1 MIVNTNMNALTAHN
15 AMMKN
20 TALSGNS
27 MEKISSGLR
36 ITKAGDDAAG
46 LAISEKMRSQ
56 IRGLDQAN
64 RNVQDGISLIQT
76 AEGGME
82 EIGNI
87 LQRMRE
93 LSVQAGNGTNSANET
108 DAVQAELDELIGE
121 IDRIAGST
129 KFNGIEL
136 IGENAADIEI
146 QAGSNDN
153 ADTFQKITISLSDM
167 RAATLGVD
175 GVVSTDSDAAIVAID
190 TALET
195 VNTARATLGAQQ
207 NRLEYTQNNLTNM
220 SKINQQIS
228 TGKVI
233 NTVSDD
239 PHKAIKIMNI
249 NNEIKY
255 TEKYNY
261 NIDESVGWMNTT
273 DGALDNVGNLLGEIK
288 ETILKVGNGTYSQN
302 EMKSLNED
310 MNEKIKQL
318 ADTLNSTHGGKY
330 LFGGSSVDDA
340 PITVIENPDGTVKLE
355 FSKDKNGQTIP
366 NTDDLKADISSGI
379 NIDYNISVGEILN
392 IKDGNGNT
400 VNLLDEINNLST
412 LMNDIANGDEQTA
425 AKAKETLLNDTKGK
439 IDTLF
444 DHVVNERTSLGV
456 RVSTAEKIKEL
467 NDEDILNIQDV
478 LSKTQDTDVVEKFI
492 ELKSAEMIYQASIQV
507 GAKLIQPTI
516 LDYIR

>member
-1 MIVNTNMNALTAHN
+1 M
-15 AMMKN
+15 
-20 TALSGNS
+20 
-27 MEKISSGLR
+27 R
-36 ITKAGDDAAG
+36 ITNA
-46 LAISEKMRSQ
+46 SMVRSH
-56 IRGLDQAN
+56 LYD
-64 RNVQDGISLIQT
+64 
-76 AEGGME
+76 
-82 EIGNI
+82 
-87 LQRMRE
+87 
-93 LSVQAGNGTNSANET
+93 
-108 DAVQAELDELIGE
+108 
-121 IDRIAGST
+121 
-129 KFNGIEL
+129 
-136 IGENAADIEI
+136 
-146 QAGSNDN
+146 
-153 ADTFQKITISLSDM
+153 
-167 RAATLGVD
+167 
-175 GVVSTDSDAAIVAID
+175 
-190 TALET
+190 
-195 VNTARATLGAQQ
+195 
-207 NRLEYTQNNLTNM
+207 TQNNLTNM

-261 NIDESVGWMNTT
+261 NIDETVGWMNTT

-318 ADTLNSTHGGKY
+318 ADMLNSTHSGKY

>member
-1 MIVNTNMNALTAHN
+1 M
-15 AMMKN
+15 
-20 TALSGNS
+20 
-27 MEKISSGLR
+27 R
-36 ITKAGDDAAG
+36 ITNA
-46 LAISEKMRSQ
+46 SMVRSH
-56 IRGLDQAN
+56 LYD
-64 RNVQDGISLIQT
+64 
-76 AEGGME
+76 
-82 EIGNI
+82 
-87 LQRMRE
+87 
-93 LSVQAGNGTNSANET
+93 
-108 DAVQAELDELIGE
+108 
-121 IDRIAGST
+121 
-129 KFNGIEL
+129 
-136 IGENAADIEI
+136 
-146 QAGSNDN
+146 
-153 ADTFQKITISLSDM
+153 
-167 RAATLGVD
+167 
-175 GVVSTDSDAAIVAID
+175 
-190 TALET
+190 
-195 VNTARATLGAQQ
+195 
-207 NRLEYTQNNLTNM
+207 TQNNLTNM

-261 NIDESVGWMNTT
+261 NIDETVGWMNTT

-456 RVSTAEKIKEL
+456 RVSTAEKIKEF
-467 NDEDILNIQDV
+467 NNENILSMKSILSQD
-478 LSKTQDTDVVEKFI
+478 QDTDVVEKFI

>member
-1 MIVNTNMNALTAHN
+1 M
-15 AMMKN
+15 
-20 TALSGNS
+20 
-27 MEKISSGLR
+27 R
-36 ITKAGDDAAG
+36 ITNA
-46 LAISEKMRSQ
+46 SMVRSH
-56 IRGLDQAN
+56 LYD
-64 RNVQDGISLIQT
+64 
-76 AEGGME
+76 
-82 EIGNI
+82 
-87 LQRMRE
+87 
-93 LSVQAGNGTNSANET
+93 
-108 DAVQAELDELIGE
+108 
-121 IDRIAGST
+121 
-129 KFNGIEL
+129 
-136 IGENAADIEI
+136 
-146 QAGSNDN
+146 
-153 ADTFQKITISLSDM
+153 
-167 RAATLGVD
+167 
-175 GVVSTDSDAAIVAID
+175 
-190 TALET
+190 
-195 VNTARATLGAQQ
+195 
-207 NRLEYTQNNLTNM
+207 TQNNLTNM

-261 NIDESVGWMNTT
+261 NIDETVGWMNTT

-478 LSKTQDTDVVEKFI
+478 LSKTQDNDVVEKFI

>member
-1 MIVNTNMNALTAHN
+1 M
-15 AMMKN
+15 
-20 TALSGNS
+20 
-27 MEKISSGLR
+27 R
-36 ITKAGDDAAG
+36 ITNSSM
-46 LAISEKMRSQ
+46 IRSHMY
-56 IRGLDQAN
+56 D
-64 RNVQDGISLIQT
+64 
-76 AEGGME
+76 
-82 EIGNI
+82 
-87 LQRMRE
+87 
-93 LSVQAGNGTNSANET
+93 
-108 DAVQAELDELIGE
+108 
-121 IDRIAGST
+121 
-129 KFNGIEL
+129 
-136 IGENAADIEI
+136 
-146 QAGSNDN
+146 
-153 ADTFQKITISLSDM
+153 
-167 RAATLGVD
+167 
-175 GVVSTDSDAAIVAID
+175 
-190 TALET
+190 
-195 VNTARATLGAQQ
+195 
-207 NRLEYTQNNLTNM
+207 TQNNLTNM

-239 PHKAIKIMNI
+239 PHKAIRIMNM

-255 TEKYNY
+255 TEKYNS
-261 NIDESVGWMNTT
+261 NIDETVGWMNTT
-273 DGALDNVGNLLGEIK
+273 DGALESTGNLLNEIK

-302 EMKSLNED
+302 EMKSLNAD
-310 MNEKIKQL
+310 INEKIKQL
-318 ADTLNSTHGGKY
+318 ADTLNSTYGGKY

>member
-1 MIVNTNMNALTAHN
+1 MKKIIKKSI
-15 AMMKN
+15 AMM
-20 TALSGNS
+20 SV
-27 MEKISSGLR
+27 I
-36 ITKAGDDAAG
+36 
-46 LAISEKMRSQ
+46 
-56 IRGLDQAN
+56 
-64 RNVQDGISLIQT
+64 
-76 AEGGME
+76 
-82 EIGNI
+82 I
-87 LQRMRE
+87 LCG
-93 LSVQAGNGTNSANET
+93 LSV
-108 DAVQAELDELIGE
+108 VQAKGINSYNNNQVIVSEETTT
-121 IDRIAGST
+121 IDGY
-129 KFNGIEL
+129 
-136 IGENAADIEI
+136 DI
-146 QAGSNDN
+146 
-153 ADTFQKITISLSDM
+153 
-167 RAATLGVD
+167 
-175 GVVSTDSDAAIVAID
+175 
-190 TALET
+190 T
-195 VNTARATLGAQQ
+195 V
-207 NRLEYTQNNLTNM
+207 
-220 SKINQQIS
+220 
-228 TGKVI
+228 
-233 NTVSDD
+233 TV
-239 PHKAIKIMNI
+239 
-249 NNEIKY
+249 Y
-255 TEKYNY
+255 
-261 NIDESVGWMNTT
+261 
-273 DGALDNVGNLLGEIK
+273 
-288 ETILKVGNGTYSQN
+288 
-302 EMKSLNED
+302 ED

>member
-1 MIVNTNMNALTAHN
+1 M
-15 AMMKN
+15 
-20 TALSGNS
+20 
-27 MEKISSGLR
+27 R
-36 ITKAGDDAAG
+36 ITNA
-46 LAISEKMRSQ
+46 SMVRSH
-56 IRGLDQAN
+56 LYD
-64 RNVQDGISLIQT
+64 
-76 AEGGME
+76 
-82 EIGNI
+82 
-87 LQRMRE
+87 
-93 LSVQAGNGTNSANET
+93 
-108 DAVQAELDELIGE
+108 
-121 IDRIAGST
+121 
-129 KFNGIEL
+129 
-136 IGENAADIEI
+136 
-146 QAGSNDN
+146 
-153 ADTFQKITISLSDM
+153 
-167 RAATLGVD
+167 
-175 GVVSTDSDAAIVAID
+175 
-190 TALET
+190 
-195 VNTARATLGAQQ
+195 
-207 NRLEYTQNNLTNM
+207 TQNNLTNM

-239 PHKAIKIMNI
+239 PYKAIKIMNI

-255 TEKYNY
+255 TEKYNS
-261 NIDESVGWMNTT
+261 NIDETVGWMNTT
-273 DGALDNVGNLLGEIK
+273 DGALESTGNLLNEIK

-302 EMKSLNED
+302 EMKSLNAD
-310 MNEKIKQL
+310 INEKIKQL
-318 ADTLNSTHGGKY
+318 ADTLNSTYGGKY

>member
-1 MIVNTNMNALTAHN
+1 M
-15 AMMKN
+15 
-20 TALSGNS
+20 
-27 MEKISSGLR
+27 R
-36 ITKAGDDAAG
+36 ITNA
-46 LAISEKMRSQ
+46 SMVRSH
-56 IRGLDQAN
+56 LYD
-64 RNVQDGISLIQT
+64 
-76 AEGGME
+76 
-82 EIGNI
+82 
-87 LQRMRE
+87 
-93 LSVQAGNGTNSANET
+93 
-108 DAVQAELDELIGE
+108 
-121 IDRIAGST
+121 
-129 KFNGIEL
+129 
-136 IGENAADIEI
+136 
-146 QAGSNDN
+146 
-153 ADTFQKITISLSDM
+153 
-167 RAATLGVD
+167 
-175 GVVSTDSDAAIVAID
+175 
-190 TALET
+190 
-195 VNTARATLGAQQ
+195 
-207 NRLEYTQNNLTNM
+207 TQNNLTNM

-507 GAKLIQPTI
+507 LSLIHI
-516 LDYIR
+516 

>member
-1 MIVNTNMNALTAHN
+1 M
-15 AMMKN
+15 
-20 TALSGNS
+20 
-27 MEKISSGLR
+27 R
-36 ITKAGDDAAG
+36 ITNSSM
-46 LAISEKMRSQ
+46 IRSHMY
-56 IRGLDQAN
+56 D
-64 RNVQDGISLIQT
+64 
-76 AEGGME
+76 
-82 EIGNI
+82 
-87 LQRMRE
+87 
-93 LSVQAGNGTNSANET
+93 
-108 DAVQAELDELIGE
+108 
-121 IDRIAGST
+121 
-129 KFNGIEL
+129 
-136 IGENAADIEI
+136 
-146 QAGSNDN
+146 
-153 ADTFQKITISLSDM
+153 
-167 RAATLGVD
+167 
-175 GVVSTDSDAAIVAID
+175 
-190 TALET
+190 
-195 VNTARATLGAQQ
+195 
-207 NRLEYTQNNLTNM
+207 TQNNLTNM

-239 PHKAIKIMNI
+239 PYKAIRIMNM

-255 TEKYNY
+255 TEKYNS
-261 NIDESVGWMNTT
+261 NIDETVGWMNTT
-273 DGALDNVGNLLGEIK
+273 DGALESTGNLLNEIK

-302 EMKSLNED
+302 EMKSLNAD
-310 MNEKIKQL
+310 INEKIKQL
-318 ADTLNSTHGGKY
+318 ADTLNSTYGGKY

-412 LMNDIANGDEQTA
+412 LMNNIANGDEQTA

>member
-1 MIVNTNMNALTAHN
+1 M
-15 AMMKN
+15 
-20 TALSGNS
+20 
-27 MEKISSGLR
+27 R
-36 ITKAGDDAAG
+36 ITNA
-46 LAISEKMRSQ
+46 SMVRSH
-56 IRGLDQAN
+56 LY
-64 RNVQDGISLIQT
+64 
-76 AEGGME
+76 
-82 EIGNI
+82 
-87 LQRMRE
+87 
-93 LSVQAGNGTNSANET
+93 
-108 DAVQAELDELIGE
+108 
-121 IDRIAGST
+121 
-129 KFNGIEL
+129 
-136 IGENAADIEI
+136 
-146 QAGSNDN
+146 
-153 ADTFQKITISLSDM
+153 DTQK
-167 RAATLGVD
+167 
-175 GVVSTDSDAAIVAID
+175 
-190 TALET
+190 
-195 VNTARATLGAQQ
+195 
-207 NRLEYTQNNLTNM
+207 NLTNM

-233 NTVSDD
+233 NTISDD
-239 PHKAIKIMNI
+239 PHKAIKIMNM

-255 TEKYNY
+255 TEKYNS
-261 NIDESVGWMNTT
+261 NIDETVGWMNNT
-273 DGALDNVGNLLGEIK
+273 DGALESVGNLLGEIK
-288 ETILKVGNGTYSQN
+288 DSIIKVGNGTYSQN
-302 EMKSLNED
+302 DMKSLNSD
-310 MNEKIKQL
+310 INEKIKQL
-318 ADTLNSTHGGKY
+318 GDTLNSTYGGKY
-330 LFGGSSVDDA
+330 IFGGTNVDDA
-340 PITVIENPDGTVKLE
+340 PIKVVENPDGSVKLE

>member
-1 MIVNTNMNALTAHN
+1 M
-15 AMMKN
+15 
-20 TALSGNS
+20 
-27 MEKISSGLR
+27 R
-36 ITKAGDDAAG
+36 ITNA
-46 LAISEKMRSQ
+46 SMVRSH
-56 IRGLDQAN
+56 LYD
-64 RNVQDGISLIQT
+64 
-76 AEGGME
+76 
-82 EIGNI
+82 
-87 LQRMRE
+87 
-93 LSVQAGNGTNSANET
+93 
-108 DAVQAELDELIGE
+108 
-121 IDRIAGST
+121 
-129 KFNGIEL
+129 
-136 IGENAADIEI
+136 
-146 QAGSNDN
+146 
-153 ADTFQKITISLSDM
+153 
-167 RAATLGVD
+167 
-175 GVVSTDSDAAIVAID
+175 
-190 TALET
+190 
-195 VNTARATLGAQQ
+195 
-207 NRLEYTQNNLTNM
+207 TQNNLTNM

-340 PITVIENPDGTVKLE
+340 PITVIENPDRTVKLE

>member
-1 MIVNTNMNALTAHN
+1 M
-15 AMMKN
+15 
-20 TALSGNS
+20 
-27 MEKISSGLR
+27 R
-36 ITKAGDDAAG
+36 ITNA
-46 LAISEKMRSQ
+46 SMVRSH
-56 IRGLDQAN
+56 LYD
-64 RNVQDGISLIQT
+64 
-76 AEGGME
+76 
-82 EIGNI
+82 
-87 LQRMRE
+87 
-93 LSVQAGNGTNSANET
+93 
-108 DAVQAELDELIGE
+108 
-121 IDRIAGST
+121 
-129 KFNGIEL
+129 
-136 IGENAADIEI
+136 
-146 QAGSNDN
+146 
-153 ADTFQKITISLSDM
+153 
-167 RAATLGVD
+167 
-175 GVVSTDSDAAIVAID
+175 
-190 TALET
+190 
-195 VNTARATLGAQQ
+195 
-207 NRLEYTQNNLTNM
+207 TQNNLTNM

-310 MNEKIKQL
+310 INKKIKQL
-318 ADTLNSTHGGKY
+318 ADTLNSTYGGKY

>member
-1 MIVNTNMNALTAHN
+1 M
-15 AMMKN
+15 
-20 TALSGNS
+20 
-27 MEKISSGLR
+27 R
-36 ITKAGDDAAG
+36 ITNA
-46 LAISEKMRSQ
+46 SMVRSH
-56 IRGLDQAN
+56 LYD
-64 RNVQDGISLIQT
+64 
-76 AEGGME
+76 
-82 EIGNI
+82 
-87 LQRMRE
+87 
-93 LSVQAGNGTNSANET
+93 
-108 DAVQAELDELIGE
+108 
-121 IDRIAGST
+121 
-129 KFNGIEL
+129 
-136 IGENAADIEI
+136 
-146 QAGSNDN
+146 
-153 ADTFQKITISLSDM
+153 
-167 RAATLGVD
+167 
-175 GVVSTDSDAAIVAID
+175 
-190 TALET
+190 
-195 VNTARATLGAQQ
+195 
-207 NRLEYTQNNLTNM
+207 TQNNLTNM
-220 SKINQQIS
+220 IKINQQIS
-228 TGKVI
+228 TSKVI

>member
-1 MIVNTNMNALTAHN
+1 M
-15 AMMKN
+15 
-20 TALSGNS
+20 
-27 MEKISSGLR
+27 R
-36 ITKAGDDAAG
+36 ITNSSM
-46 LAISEKMRSQ
+46 IRSHMY
-56 IRGLDQAN
+56 D
-64 RNVQDGISLIQT
+64 
-76 AEGGME
+76 
-82 EIGNI
+82 
-87 LQRMRE
+87 
-93 LSVQAGNGTNSANET
+93 
-108 DAVQAELDELIGE
+108 
-121 IDRIAGST
+121 
-129 KFNGIEL
+129 
-136 IGENAADIEI
+136 
-146 QAGSNDN
+146 
-153 ADTFQKITISLSDM
+153 
-167 RAATLGVD
+167 
-175 GVVSTDSDAAIVAID
+175 
-190 TALET
+190 
-195 VNTARATLGAQQ
+195 
-207 NRLEYTQNNLTNM
+207 TQNNLTNM

-239 PHKAIKIMNI
+239 PYKAIRIMNM

>member
-1 MIVNTNMNALTAHN
+1 M
-15 AMMKN
+15 
-20 TALSGNS
+20 
-27 MEKISSGLR
+27 R
-36 ITKAGDDAAG
+36 ITNA
-46 LAISEKMRSQ
+46 SMVRSH
-56 IRGLDQAN
+56 LYD
-64 RNVQDGISLIQT
+64 
-76 AEGGME
+76 
-82 EIGNI
+82 
-87 LQRMRE
+87 
-93 LSVQAGNGTNSANET
+93 
-108 DAVQAELDELIGE
+108 
-121 IDRIAGST
+121 
-129 KFNGIEL
+129 
-136 IGENAADIEI
+136 
-146 QAGSNDN
+146 
-153 ADTFQKITISLSDM
+153 
-167 RAATLGVD
+167 
-175 GVVSTDSDAAIVAID
+175 
-190 TALET
+190 
-195 VNTARATLGAQQ
+195 
-207 NRLEYTQNNLTNM
+207 TQNNLTNM

-261 NIDESVGWMNTT
+261 NIDETVGWMNTT

-355 FSKDKNGQTIP
+355 FSKDTNGQTIP

>member
-1 MIVNTNMNALTAHN
+1 MY
-15 AMMKN
+15 
-20 TALSGNS
+20 
-27 MEKISSGLR
+27 
-36 ITKAGDDAAG
+36 D
-46 LAISEKMRSQ
+46 
-56 IRGLDQAN
+56 
-64 RNVQDGISLIQT
+64 
-76 AEGGME
+76 
-82 EIGNI
+82 
-87 LQRMRE
+87 
-93 LSVQAGNGTNSANET
+93 
-108 DAVQAELDELIGE
+108 
-121 IDRIAGST
+121 
-129 KFNGIEL
+129 
-136 IGENAADIEI
+136 
-146 QAGSNDN
+146 
-153 ADTFQKITISLSDM
+153 
-167 RAATLGVD
+167 
-175 GVVSTDSDAAIVAID
+175 
-190 TALET
+190 
-195 VNTARATLGAQQ
+195 
-207 NRLEYTQNNLTNM
+207 TQNNLTNM

-239 PHKAIKIMNI
+239 PYKAIRIMNM

-255 TEKYNY
+255 TEKYNS
-261 NIDESVGWMNTT
+261 NIDETVGWMNTT
-273 DGALDNVGNLLGEIK
+273 DGALESTGNLLNEIK

-318 ADTLNSTHGGKY
+318 ADTLNSTYGGKY

>member
-1 MIVNTNMNALTAHN
+1 M
-15 AMMKN
+15 
-20 TALSGNS
+20 
-27 MEKISSGLR
+27 R
-36 ITKAGDDAAG
+36 ITNA
-46 LAISEKMRSQ
+46 SMVRSH
-56 IRGLDQAN
+56 LYD
-64 RNVQDGISLIQT
+64 
-76 AEGGME
+76 
-82 EIGNI
+82 
-87 LQRMRE
+87 
-93 LSVQAGNGTNSANET
+93 
-108 DAVQAELDELIGE
+108 
-121 IDRIAGST
+121 
-129 KFNGIEL
+129 
-136 IGENAADIEI
+136 
-146 QAGSNDN
+146 
-153 ADTFQKITISLSDM
+153 
-167 RAATLGVD
+167 
-175 GVVSTDSDAAIVAID
+175 
-190 TALET
+190 
-195 VNTARATLGAQQ
+195 
-207 NRLEYTQNNLTNM
+207 TQNNLTNM

-249 NNEIKY
+249 NNAIKY

>member
-1 MIVNTNMNALTAHN
+1 M
-15 AMMKN
+15 
-20 TALSGNS
+20 
-27 MEKISSGLR
+27 R
-36 ITKAGDDAAG
+36 ITNA
-46 LAISEKMRSQ
+46 SMVRSH
-56 IRGLDQAN
+56 LYD
-64 RNVQDGISLIQT
+64 
-76 AEGGME
+76 
-82 EIGNI
+82 
-87 LQRMRE
+87 
-93 LSVQAGNGTNSANET
+93 
-108 DAVQAELDELIGE
+108 
-121 IDRIAGST
+121 
-129 KFNGIEL
+129 
-136 IGENAADIEI
+136 
-146 QAGSNDN
+146 
-153 ADTFQKITISLSDM
+153 
-167 RAATLGVD
+167 
-175 GVVSTDSDAAIVAID
+175 
-190 TALET
+190 
-195 VNTARATLGAQQ
+195 
-207 NRLEYTQNNLTNM
+207 TQNNLTNM

-239 PHKAIKIMNI
+239 PHKAIKIMNM

-261 NIDESVGWMNTT
+261 NIDEAVGWMNTT
-273 DGALDNVGNLLGEIK
+273 DGALENVGNLLVEIK

-366 NTDDLKADISSGI
+366 NTDDLKADISSAI

-400 VNLLDEINNLST
+400 INLLDEINNLST

>member
-1 MIVNTNMNALTAHN
+1 M
-15 AMMKN
+15 
-20 TALSGNS
+20 
-27 MEKISSGLR
+27 R
-36 ITKAGDDAAG
+36 ITNA
-46 LAISEKMRSQ
+46 SMVRSH
-56 IRGLDQAN
+56 LYD
-64 RNVQDGISLIQT
+64 
-76 AEGGME
+76 
-82 EIGNI
+82 
-87 LQRMRE
+87 
-93 LSVQAGNGTNSANET
+93 
-108 DAVQAELDELIGE
+108 
-121 IDRIAGST
+121 
-129 KFNGIEL
+129 
-136 IGENAADIEI
+136 
-146 QAGSNDN
+146 
-153 ADTFQKITISLSDM
+153 
-167 RAATLGVD
+167 
-175 GVVSTDSDAAIVAID
+175 
-190 TALET
+190 
-195 VNTARATLGAQQ
+195 
-207 NRLEYTQNNLTNM
+207 TQNNLTNM

-318 ADTLNSTHGGKY
+318 ADTLNSTYGGKY

-355 FSKDKNGQTIP
+355 FSKDKKGQTIP

>member
-1 MIVNTNMNALTAHN
+1 M
-15 AMMKN
+15 
-20 TALSGNS
+20 
-27 MEKISSGLR
+27 R
-36 ITKAGDDAAG
+36 ITNA
-46 LAISEKMRSQ
+46 SMVRSH
-56 IRGLDQAN
+56 LYD
-64 RNVQDGISLIQT
+64 
-76 AEGGME
+76 
-82 EIGNI
+82 
-87 LQRMRE
+87 
-93 LSVQAGNGTNSANET
+93 
-108 DAVQAELDELIGE
+108 
-121 IDRIAGST
+121 
-129 KFNGIEL
+129 
-136 IGENAADIEI
+136 
-146 QAGSNDN
+146 
-153 ADTFQKITISLSDM
+153 
-167 RAATLGVD
+167 
-175 GVVSTDSDAAIVAID
+175 
-190 TALET
+190 
-195 VNTARATLGAQQ
+195 
-207 NRLEYTQNNLTNM
+207 TQNNLTNM

-302 EMKSLNED
+302 EMKTLNED

-330 LFGGSSVDDA
+330 LFGGSSVDDV

>member
-1 MIVNTNMNALTAHN
+1 
-15 AMMKN
+15 
-20 TALSGNS
+20 
-27 MEKISSGLR
+27 
-36 ITKAGDDAAG
+36 
-46 LAISEKMRSQ
+46 
-56 IRGLDQAN
+56 
-64 RNVQDGISLIQT
+64 
-76 AEGGME
+76 
-82 EIGNI
+82 
-87 LQRMRE
+87 
-93 LSVQAGNGTNSANET
+93 
-108 DAVQAELDELIGE
+108 
-121 IDRIAGST
+121 
-129 KFNGIEL
+129 
-136 IGENAADIEI
+136 
-146 QAGSNDN
+146 
-153 ADTFQKITISLSDM
+153 
-167 RAATLGVD
+167 
-175 GVVSTDSDAAIVAID
+175 
-190 TALET
+190 
-195 VNTARATLGAQQ
+195 
-207 NRLEYTQNNLTNM
+207 
-220 SKINQQIS
+220 
-228 TGKVI
+228 
-233 NTVSDD
+233 
-239 PHKAIKIMNI
+239 MNI

-255 TEKYNY
+255 TEKYNS
-261 NIDESVGWMNTT
+261 NIDETVGWMNTT
-273 DGALDNVGNLLGEIK
+273 DGALESTGNLLNEIK

-302 EMKSLNED
+302 EMKSLNAD
-310 MNEKIKQL
+310 INEKIKQL
-318 ADTLNSTHGGKY
+318 ADTLNSTYGGKY
-330 LFGGSSVDDA
+330 LFAGTNVDDA
-340 PITVIENPDGTVKLE
+340 PLKVVENPDGSVKLE

>member
-1 MIVNTNMNALTAHN
+1 M
-15 AMMKN
+15 
-20 TALSGNS
+20 
-27 MEKISSGLR
+27 R
-36 ITKAGDDAAG
+36 ITNA
-46 LAISEKMRSQ
+46 SMVRSH
-56 IRGLDQAN
+56 LYD
-64 RNVQDGISLIQT
+64 
-76 AEGGME
+76 
-82 EIGNI
+82 
-87 LQRMRE
+87 
-93 LSVQAGNGTNSANET
+93 
-108 DAVQAELDELIGE
+108 
-121 IDRIAGST
+121 
-129 KFNGIEL
+129 
-136 IGENAADIEI
+136 
-146 QAGSNDN
+146 
-153 ADTFQKITISLSDM
+153 
-167 RAATLGVD
+167 
-175 GVVSTDSDAAIVAID
+175 
-190 TALET
+190 
-195 VNTARATLGAQQ
+195 
-207 NRLEYTQNNLTNM
+207 TQNNLTNM

-261 NIDESVGWMNTT
+261 NIDETVGWMNTT

-412 LMNDIANGDEQTA
+412 LMNNIANGDEQTA

>member
-1 MIVNTNMNALTAHN
+1 M
-15 AMMKN
+15 
-20 TALSGNS
+20 
-27 MEKISSGLR
+27 R
-36 ITKAGDDAAG
+36 ITNA
-46 LAISEKMRSQ
+46 SMVRSH
-56 IRGLDQAN
+56 LYD
-64 RNVQDGISLIQT
+64 
-76 AEGGME
+76 
-82 EIGNI
+82 
-87 LQRMRE
+87 
-93 LSVQAGNGTNSANET
+93 
-108 DAVQAELDELIGE
+108 
-121 IDRIAGST
+121 
-129 KFNGIEL
+129 
-136 IGENAADIEI
+136 
-146 QAGSNDN
+146 
-153 ADTFQKITISLSDM
+153 
-167 RAATLGVD
+167 
-175 GVVSTDSDAAIVAID
+175 
-190 TALET
+190 
-195 VNTARATLGAQQ
+195 
-207 NRLEYTQNNLTNM
+207 TQNNLTNM

-318 ADTLNSTHGGKY
+318 ADMLNSTHGGKY

-456 RVSTAEKIKEL
+456 RLSTAEKIKEL

>member
-1 MIVNTNMNALTAHN
+1 M
-15 AMMKN
+15 
-20 TALSGNS
+20 
-27 MEKISSGLR
+27 R
-36 ITKAGDDAAG
+36 ITNA
-46 LAISEKMRSQ
+46 SMVRSH
-56 IRGLDQAN
+56 LYD
-64 RNVQDGISLIQT
+64 
-76 AEGGME
+76 
-82 EIGNI
+82 
-87 LQRMRE
+87 
-93 LSVQAGNGTNSANET
+93 
-108 DAVQAELDELIGE
+108 
-121 IDRIAGST
+121 
-129 KFNGIEL
+129 
-136 IGENAADIEI
+136 
-146 QAGSNDN
+146 
-153 ADTFQKITISLSDM
+153 
-167 RAATLGVD
+167 
-175 GVVSTDSDAAIVAID
+175 
-190 TALET
+190 
-195 VNTARATLGAQQ
+195 
-207 NRLEYTQNNLTNM
+207 TQNNLTNM

-261 NIDESVGWMNTT
+261 NIDETVGWMNTT

-412 LMNDIANGDEQTA
+412 LMNDIANGDEA
-425 AKAKETLLNDTKGK
+425 G
-439 IDTLF
+439 
-444 DHVVNERTSLGV
+444 SY
-456 RVSTAEKIKEL
+456 
-467 NDEDILNIQDV
+467 
-478 LSKTQDTDVVEKFI
+478 
-492 ELKSAEMIYQASIQV
+492 SAWS
-507 GAKLIQPTI
+507 G
-516 LDYIR
+516 

>member
-1 MIVNTNMNALTAHN
+1 M
-15 AMMKN
+15 
-20 TALSGNS
+20 
-27 MEKISSGLR
+27 R
-36 ITKAGDDAAG
+36 ITNA
-46 LAISEKMRSQ
+46 SMVRSH
-56 IRGLDQAN
+56 LYD
-64 RNVQDGISLIQT
+64 
-76 AEGGME
+76 
-82 EIGNI
+82 
-87 LQRMRE
+87 
-93 LSVQAGNGTNSANET
+93 
-108 DAVQAELDELIGE
+108 
-121 IDRIAGST
+121 
-129 KFNGIEL
+129 
-136 IGENAADIEI
+136 
-146 QAGSNDN
+146 
-153 ADTFQKITISLSDM
+153 
-167 RAATLGVD
+167 
-175 GVVSTDSDAAIVAID
+175 
-190 TALET
+190 
-195 VNTARATLGAQQ
+195 
-207 NRLEYTQNNLTNM
+207 TQNNLTNM

-310 MNEKIKQL
+310 MNEKINQL

>member
-1 MIVNTNMNALTAHN
+1 M
-15 AMMKN
+15 
-20 TALSGNS
+20 
-27 MEKISSGLR
+27 R
-36 ITKAGDDAAG
+36 ITNA
-46 LAISEKMRSQ
+46 SMVRSH
-56 IRGLDQAN
+56 LYD
-64 RNVQDGISLIQT
+64 
-76 AEGGME
+76 
-82 EIGNI
+82 
-87 LQRMRE
+87 
-93 LSVQAGNGTNSANET
+93 
-108 DAVQAELDELIGE
+108 
-121 IDRIAGST
+121 
-129 KFNGIEL
+129 
-136 IGENAADIEI
+136 
-146 QAGSNDN
+146 
-153 ADTFQKITISLSDM
+153 
-167 RAATLGVD
+167 
-175 GVVSTDSDAAIVAID
+175 
-190 TALET
+190 
-195 VNTARATLGAQQ
+195 
-207 NRLEYTQNNLTNM
+207 TQNNLTNM

-366 NTDDLKADISSGI
+366 NTDDLKAEISSGV
-379 NIDYNISVGEILN
+379 NLDYNISIGELFN
-392 IKDGNGNT
+392 ITDENGKT
-400 VNLLDEINNLST
+400 INLLDEINNLST

-456 RVSTAEKIKEL
+456 RLSTAEKIKEL

>member
-1 MIVNTNMNALTAHN
+1 M
-15 AMMKN
+15 
-20 TALSGNS
+20 
-27 MEKISSGLR
+27 R
-36 ITKAGDDAAG
+36 ITNA
-46 LAISEKMRSQ
+46 SMVRSH
-56 IRGLDQAN
+56 LYD
-64 RNVQDGISLIQT
+64 
-76 AEGGME
+76 
-82 EIGNI
+82 
-87 LQRMRE
+87 
-93 LSVQAGNGTNSANET
+93 
-108 DAVQAELDELIGE
+108 
-121 IDRIAGST
+121 
-129 KFNGIEL
+129 
-136 IGENAADIEI
+136 
-146 QAGSNDN
+146 
-153 ADTFQKITISLSDM
+153 
-167 RAATLGVD
+167 
-175 GVVSTDSDAAIVAID
+175 
-190 TALET
+190 
-195 VNTARATLGAQQ
+195 
-207 NRLEYTQNNLTNM
+207 TQNNLTNM

-249 NNEIKY
+249 NNETKY
-255 TEKYNY
+255 TEKYNS
-261 NIDESVGWMNTT
+261 NIDETVGWMNTT
-273 DGALDNVGNLLGEIK
+273 DGALESTGNLLNEIK

-302 EMKSLNED
+302 EMKSLNAD
-310 MNEKIKQL
+310 INEKIKQL
-318 ADTLNSTHGGKY
+318 ADTLNSTYGGKY
-330 LFGGSSVDDA
+330 LFAGTNVDDA

-392 IKDGNGNT
+392 
-400 VNLLDEINNLST
+400 
-412 LMNDIANGDEQTA
+412 IANGDEQTA

>member
-1 MIVNTNMNALTAHN
+1 M
-15 AMMKN
+15 
-20 TALSGNS
+20 
-27 MEKISSGLR
+27 R
-36 ITKAGDDAAG
+36 ITNA
-46 LAISEKMRSQ
+46 SMVRSH
-56 IRGLDQAN
+56 LYD
-64 RNVQDGISLIQT
+64 
-76 AEGGME
+76 
-82 EIGNI
+82 
-87 LQRMRE
+87 
-93 LSVQAGNGTNSANET
+93 
-108 DAVQAELDELIGE
+108 
-121 IDRIAGST
+121 
-129 KFNGIEL
+129 
-136 IGENAADIEI
+136 
-146 QAGSNDN
+146 
-153 ADTFQKITISLSDM
+153 
-167 RAATLGVD
+167 
-175 GVVSTDSDAAIVAID
+175 
-190 TALET
+190 
-195 VNTARATLGAQQ
+195 
-207 NRLEYTQNNLTNM
+207 TQNNLTNM

-255 TEKYNY
+255 TEKYNS
-261 NIDESVGWMNTT
+261 NIDEAVGWMNTT
-273 DGALDNVGNLLGEIK
+273 DGALESTGNLLNEIK

-302 EMKSLNED
+302 EMKSLNAD
-310 MNEKIKQL
+310 INEKIKQL
-318 ADTLNSTHGGKY
+318 ADTLNSTYGGKY
-330 LFGGSSVDDA
+330 LFAGTNVDDA